1 MANEKVIEIAKKY
14 VGVTEYP
21 PNSNNVIFNTK
32 FYGREVSGAN
42 YPWCCA
48 FIWYIHNE
56 AGVDIKKT
64 ASCVELGTW
73 FKNNGKFKTSA
84 PKVGDIV
91 FFKFSGSSRWTNHVG
106 LVIEVNG
113 NTLTTIEGNTSS
125 DNKGSQSNG
134 GMVAIRTR
142 KINSSVVG
150 FGRVSDDKNNS
161 AKIFKFPGSSM
172 CTNDVGLVTEVS
184 RVSDDKNNSA
194 KNMPTLRFGS
204 RGASVKTLQTLLNS
218 NGANLTVDG
227 IFGQLTKIA
236 VLSFQ
241 GEKGLTKD
249 GIVGK
254 LTWAKVLK
262 Q

>member
-32 FYGREVSGAN
+32 FYGREVSGN

-48 FIWYIHNE
+48 FVWYIHNE

-106 LVIEVNG
+106 IVVEVGNG
-113 NTLTTIEGNTSS
+113 YIKTIEGNTSS
-125 DNKGSQSNG
+125 DEKGSQSNG
-134 GMVAIRTR
+134 GMVAER
-142 KINSSVVG
+142 KRKLNSTIVG
-150 FGRVSDDKNNS
+150 FGYFEPIENTPSTIYPTI
-161 AKIFKFPGSSM
+161 KI
-172 CTNDVGLVTEVS
+172 
-184 RVSDDKNNSA
+184 
-194 KNMPTLRFGS
+194 GS

-241 GEKGLTKD
+241 GEKGLAKD

-254 LTWAKVLK
+254 LTWAKLLK

>member
-21 PNSNNVIFNTK
+21 PNSNNVVFNTR
-32 FYGREVSGAN
+32 FYGREVSGN

-106 LVIEVNG
+106 IVVEVGNG
-113 NTLTTIEGNTSS
+113 YIKTIEGNTSS
-125 DNKGSQSNG
+125 DEKGSQSNG
-134 GMVAIRTR
+134 GMVAER
-142 KINSSVVG
+142 KRKLNSTIVG
-150 FGRVSDDKNNS
+150 FGYFEPIENTPSTIYPTI
-161 AKIFKFPGSSM
+161 KI
-172 CTNDVGLVTEVS
+172 
-184 RVSDDKNNSA
+184 
-194 KNMPTLRFGS
+194 GS

-241 GEKGLTKD
+241 GEKGLAKD

-254 LTWAKVLK
+254 LTWAKLLK

>member
-21 PNSNNVIFNTK
+21 QNSNNVIFNTK

-106 LVIEVNG
+106 IVVEVGNG
-113 NTLTTIEGNTSS
+113 YIKTIEGNTSP
-125 DNKGSQSNG
+125 DEKGSQSNG
-134 GMVAIRTR
+134 GMVAER
-142 KINSSVVG
+142 KRKLNSTIVG
-150 FGRVSDDKNNS
+150 FGYFEPIENTPSTIYPTI
-161 AKIFKFPGSSM
+161 KI
-172 CTNDVGLVTEVS
+172 
-184 RVSDDKNNSA
+184 
-194 KNMPTLRFGS
+194 GS

-254 LTWAKVLK
+254 LTWAKLLK

>member
-21 PNSNNVIFNTK
+21 PNSNNVFFNTS
-32 FYGREVSGAN
+32 FYGREVSGN

-64 ASCVELGTW
+64 ASCAELGTW

-106 LVIEVNG
+106 IVVEVGNG
-113 NTLTTIEGNTSS
+113 YIKTIEGNTSS
-125 DNKGSQSNG
+125 DEKGSQSNG
-134 GMVAIRTR
+134 GMVAER
-142 KINSSVVG
+142 KRKLNSTIVG
-150 FGRVSDDKNNS
+150 FGYFEPIENTPSTIYPTI
-161 AKIFKFPGSSM
+161 KI
-172 CTNDVGLVTEVS
+172 
-184 RVSDDKNNSA
+184 
-194 KNMPTLRFGS
+194 GS

-254 LTWAKVLK
+254 LTWAKLLK

>member
-21 PNSNNVIFNTK
+21 PNSNNVVFNTK
-32 FYGREVSGAN
+32 FYGREVSGVN

-64 ASCVELGTW
+64 ASCAELGAW

-106 LVIEVNG
+106 IVVEVGNG
-113 NTLTTIEGNTSS
+113 YIKTIEGNTSS
-125 DNKGSQSNG
+125 DEKGSQSNG
-134 GMVAIRTR
+134 GMVAER
-142 KINSSVVG
+142 KRKLNSTIVG
-150 FGRVSDDKNNS
+150 FGYFEPIENTPSTIYPTI
-161 AKIFKFPGSSM
+161 KI
-172 CTNDVGLVTEVS
+172 
-184 RVSDDKNNSA
+184 
-194 KNMPTLRFGS
+194 GS

-254 LTWAKVLK
+254 LTWAKLLK

>member
-32 FYGREVSGAN
+32 FYGREVSGN

-64 ASCVELGTW
+64 ASCAELGTW

-91 FFKFSGSSRWTNHVG
+91 FFKFSGSLRWTNHVG
-106 LVIEVNG
+106 IVVEVGNG
-113 NTLTTIEGNTSS
+113 YIKTIEGNTSS
-125 DNKGSQSNG
+125 DEKGSQSNG
-134 GMVAIRTR
+134 GIVAER
-142 KINSSVVG
+142 KRKLNSTIVG
-150 FGRVSDDKNNS
+150 FGYFEPIENTPSTIYPTI
-161 AKIFKFPGSSM
+161 KI
-172 CTNDVGLVTEVS
+172 
-184 RVSDDKNNSA
+184 
-194 KNMPTLRFGS
+194 GS

-254 LTWAKVLK
+254 LTWAKLLK

>member
-21 PNSNNVIFNTK
+21 QNSNNVIFNTK

-106 LVIEVNG
+106 IVVEVGNG
-113 NTLTTIEGNTSS
+113 YIKTIEGNTSS
-125 DNKGSQSNG
+125 DEKGSQTNG
-134 GMVAIRTR
+134 GMVAER
-142 KINSSVVG
+142 KRKLNSTIVG
-150 FGRVSDDKNNS
+150 FGYFEPIENTPSTIYPTI
-161 AKIFKFPGSSM
+161 KI
-172 CTNDVGLVTEVS
+172 
-184 RVSDDKNNSA
+184 
-194 KNMPTLRFGS
+194 GS

-254 LTWAKVLK
+254 LTWAKLLK

>member
-21 PNSNNVIFNTK
+21 PNSNNVVFNTK
-32 FYGREVSGAN
+32 FYGREVSGVN

-64 ASCVELGTW
+64 ASCAELGAW

-106 LVIEVNG
+106 IAVEVGNG
-113 NTLTTIEGNTSS
+113 YIKTIEGNTSS
-125 DNKGSQSNG
+125 DEKGSQANG
-134 GMVAIRTR
+134 GMVAER
-142 KINSSVVG
+142 KRKLNSTIVG
-150 FGRVSDDKNNS
+150 FGYFEPIENTPST
-161 AKIFKFPGSSM
+161 IY
-172 CTNDVGLVTEVS
+172 
-184 RVSDDKNNSA
+184 
-194 KNMPTLRFGS
+194 PTIKVGS
-204 RGASVKTLQTLLNS
+204 RGASVKKLQTLLNR

-241 GEKGLTKD
+241 GGKGLAKD

-254 LTWAKVLK
+254 LTWAKLLK

>member
-21 PNSNNVIFNTK
+21 QNSNNVIFNTK

-106 LVIEVNG
+106 IVVEVGNG
-113 NTLTTIEGNTSS
+113 YIKTIEGNTSS
-125 DNKGSQSNG
+125 DEKGSQSNG
-134 GMVAIRTR
+134 GMVAER
-142 KINSSVVG
+142 KRKLNSTIVG
-150 FGRVSDDKNNS
+150 FGYFEPIENTPSTIYPTI
-161 AKIFKFPGSSM
+161 KI
-172 CTNDVGLVTEVS
+172 
-184 RVSDDKNNSA
+184 
-194 KNMPTLRFGS
+194 GS

-254 LTWAKVLK
+254 LTWAKLLK

>member
-21 PNSNNVIFNTK
+21 PNSNNVIFNTR

-64 ASCVELGTW
+64 ASCAELGTW
-73 FKNNGKFKTSA
+73 FKNKGKFKTSA

-106 LVIEVNG
+106 IVVEVGNG
-113 NTLTTIEGNTSS
+113 YIKTIEGNTSS
-125 DNKGSQSNG
+125 DEKGSQSNG
-134 GMVAIRTR
+134 GMVAER
-142 KINSSVVG
+142 KRKLNSTIVG
-150 FGRVSDDKNNS
+150 FGYFEPIENTPSTIYPTI
-161 AKIFKFPGSSM
+161 KI
-172 CTNDVGLVTEVS
+172 
-184 RVSDDKNNSA
+184 
-194 KNMPTLRFGS
+194 GS

-254 LTWAKVLK
+254 LTWAKLLK

>member
-1 MANEKVIEIAKKY
+1 MSNDKVVEIAKKC
-14 VGVTEYP
+14 VTEYP
-21 PNSNNVIFNTK
+21 PNSNKVQFNTS
-32 FYGREVSGAN
+32 FYGREVSGSA

-64 ASCVELGTW
+64 ASCAELGTW
-73 FKNNGKFKTSA
+73 FKNKGKFKTSS
-84 PKVGDIV
+84 PNVGDIV

-106 LVIEVNG
+106 IVVGVGNG
-113 NTLTTIEGNTSS
+113 YIKTIEGNTSS
-125 DNKGSQSNG
+125 DEKGSQSNG
-134 GMVAIRTR
+134 GMVAER
-142 KINSSVVG
+142 KRKLNNTIVG
-150 FGRVSDDKNNS
+150 FGYFGPIENNS
-161 AKIFKFPGSSM
+161 PAIYPTIKIG
-172 CTNDVGLVTEVS
+172 G
-184 RVSDDKNNSA
+184 
-194 KNMPTLRFGS
+194 

-254 LTWAKVLK
+254 LTWAKLLK